1 MNNYKEELKNILKS
15 EQIYL
20 NDGEIIILEN
30 FIENL
35 LEETKKEAFND

>member
-1 MNNYKEELKNILKS
+1 MNNWKEELKNILKT
-15 EQIYL
+15 ERIYL
-20 NDGEIIILEN
+20 SDGEIILLEN

>member
-35 LEETKKEAFND
+35 LEETKKDFDR